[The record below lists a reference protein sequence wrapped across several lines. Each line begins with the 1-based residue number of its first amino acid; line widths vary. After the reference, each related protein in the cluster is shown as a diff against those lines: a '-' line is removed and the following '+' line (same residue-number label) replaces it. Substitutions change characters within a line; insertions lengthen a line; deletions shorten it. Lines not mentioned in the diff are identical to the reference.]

1 MTPYLAGVTL
11 IALREGAANMLAAG
25 PFGLG
30 FPELIIILV
39 VVLLIFGASRLA
51 DVGGALGSSIREF
64 RKASKEPEE
73 EEAESASASIAAPTE
88 APAEQPHAER
98 HCTSCGATIEGENKF
113 CASCGAP
120 VKAGVN

>member
-1 MTPYLAGVTL
+1 
-11 IALREGAANMLAAG
+11 MLAAG

-64 RKASKEPEE
+64 RKAAKEPEDE
-73 EEAESASASIAAPTE
+73 EQEQEEPRTAMATS
-88 APAEQPHAER
+88 APAEAPRADR
-98 HCTSCGATIEGENKF
+98 HCTSCGAKVDGDGKF

-120 VKAGVN
+120 VRAGVN

>member
-1 MTPYLAGVTL
+1 LTPYLAGATL

-64 RKASKEPEE
+64 RKAAKEPEE
-73 EEAESASASIAAPTE
+73 EEAASSNASIAAP
-88 APAEQPHAER
+88 AEQPRAER
-98 HCTSCGATIEGENKF
+98 HCTSCGATIEGEHKF
-113 CASCGAP
+113 CANCGAP
-120 VKAGVN
+120 VQAGVN